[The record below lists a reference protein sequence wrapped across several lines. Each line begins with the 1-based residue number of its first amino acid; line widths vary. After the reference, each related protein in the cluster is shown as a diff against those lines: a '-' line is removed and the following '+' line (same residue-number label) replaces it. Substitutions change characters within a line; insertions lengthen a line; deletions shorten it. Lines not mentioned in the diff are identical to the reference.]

1 MLENYGF
8 VPLTKEDALRI
19 QMPSSS
25 GLFSEL
31 FNKMKD
37 EIKRNPKNASLYKD
51 AINMTAGER
60 RISFLNRYF
69 IYKKVRNVDADKL
82 AMNLISQSVNIELDE
97 ADALRL
103 QKEKVLTVLPGLSA
117 NASAANASASA
128 SAANASAANAKKS
141 AVKRPVKQK
150 AKILLTQE
158 EPEKL

>member
-8 VPLTKEDALRI
+8 VPLTKEDALRLN
-19 QMPSSS
+19 MPSSS

-51 AINMTAGER
+51 AMNMTAGER
-60 RISFLNRYF
+60 KISFLNRYF

-82 AMNLISQSVNIELDE
+82 ATNLISQSVNIELDE

-103 QKEKVLTVLPGLSA
+103 QKEKVLTVLPGLGEQPSA
-117 NASAANASASA
+117 DTAVPAP
-128 SAANASAANAKKS
+128 AKKS

-150 AKILLTQE
+150 AKLVLTQE